1 MGTVV
6 GGRTHLRL
14 RLLHSG
20 ALYGLSASCRSG
32 SDSLPVASKWK
43 GFHQVP
49 AFRRRQFRQLG
60 MSTLIGRGVP
70 SADQPTAALAIA
82 PAPN

>member
-43 GFHQVP
+43 GSIKSQRSGAGSFGS
-49 AFRRRQFRQLG
+49 LE
-60 MSTLIGRGVP
+60 
-70 SADQPTAALAIA
+70 
-82 PAPN
+82 